1 MPDLPAALQLSFG
14 TPLILAALLVLP
26 LLWWLL
32 RVTPPLPRRTVFPP
46 LKLLR
51 GLEDEEQT
59 PAATP
64 WWLLALRLL
73 AAALLI
79 VALADP
85 LLGQSPKLSAPGP
98 LVLVIDNGWSAARD
112 WQARQD
118 VIADLLHGAAQS
130 GSGGRAVAI
139 IPTAGNAPSGLLNA
153 GEAARVAKSLKPM
166 PWAGDRRSAAQ
177 ALGRF
182 KFAQAPAL
190 YWLSDGIEAGSQKLR
205 DALKR
210 YGGVTVFAPQ
220 RLALALL
227 PVTRDASGFAVTA
240 IRAATGAPM
249 DTEAAAIGARGETLA
264 VTRLHFRRHDMR
276 ASGHIA
282 LPMEVRN
289 ATARLALVGEDSAG
303 ATQLLDKGAAQRS
316 AGIVSEA
323 AAGEA
328 QPLLSDV
335 YYLER
340 ALSPYAEI
348 AKGSIGA
355 LLDKHVS
362 VLLLADVAKIPE
374 LDMPRVKDFVSHG
387 GVLIRFAGERMTGG
401 ADALVPVRL
410 RVGGRY
416 LGSAMAWGA
425 PQHLAPFSALSP
437 FNGLEIPAEVTVT
450 RQVLAE
456 PSAEIENRTWAR
468 LADGTP
474 LITAEA
480 IGSGWVVL
488 FHVTASPNWS
498 SLPLSGL
505 YVEMLKRLLALSA
518 GTPARELAG
527 MVNLPPV
534 SLLDGFGRDTPPTPE
549 VTPIPARDFAHA
561 RVTPRHPPGLYGA
574 HDVESALNLM
584 TAGDKLAP
592 LEGMGARRYGSIH
605 AKALEPYLLAAAMA
619 LLLLDALLALWL
631 RGFTPAKL
639 RWPAKIFGAV
649 LALFVIVPQLL
660 VPQARADDAT
670 AMKAA
675 LDTRLAY
682 VKTGLADVDTTSAQG
697 LTGLGLALKSRTS
710 YEPLEPIGVDPER
723 DDLSFYPLLYWPMD
737 PREKNLSPR
746 VQAKIGDYMRNG
758 GTIFFDTRDLTLG
771 AVRGPAS
778 PGEQTLRRIT
788 AGLDLPPLQPL
799 PADHVLTKAF
809 YILHDFPGRWT
820 GGRLWVEALPP
831 APKNGA
837 PPARG
842 GDGVSP
848 VIIGGNDWAAA
859 WAIDGSGHFTATPSP
874 GGELQREQAFRFGI
888 NLVMYALTGNY
899 KADVVH
905 APALLQRLGREAGGN
920 RR

>member
-1 MPDLPAALQLSFG
+1 MLFGLPLNFG
-14 TPLILAALLVLP
+14 TPLILAALVVLP

-64 WWLLALRLL
+64 WWLLLLRLL

-85 LLGQSPKLSAPGP
+85 LLGQSAKLAQPGP
-98 LVLVIDNGWSAARD
+98 LVLVIDNGWAAARD
-112 WQARQD
+112 WDARQG
-118 VIADLLHGAAQS
+118 VIADLLRGA
-130 GSGGRAVAI
+130 GDRPVAI
-139 IPTAGNAPSGLLNA
+139 IPTAGNGPTGLLNA
-153 GEAARVAKSLKPM
+153 GEALRIARELKPA
-166 PWAGDRRSAAQ
+166 PYAGNRKSAAA

-182 KFAQAPAL
+182 KFAAQPAL
-190 YWLSDGIEAGSQKLR
+190 YWLSDGIEDGSQPLR

-210 YGGVTVFAPQ
+210 YGGVTVFVPDH
-220 RLALALL
+220 LPLALL
-227 PVTRDASGFAVTA
+227 PVTRDASGFAVSA
-240 IRAATGAPM
+240 LRAKPGKPQDA
-249 DTEAAAIGARGETLA
+249 EAAAIGARGETLA
-264 VTRLHFRRHDMR
+264 VTRLHFKSHDLK
-276 ASGHIA
+276 ATGHIA

-289 ATARLALVGEDSAG
+289 ATARLAIQGEDTVG

-316 AGIVSEA
+316 VGIVSETA
-323 AAGEA
+323 SGEA

-348 AKGSIGA
+348 AKGNIA
-355 LLDKHVS
+355 TLLDKHVS
-362 VLLLADVAKIPE
+362 VLALADVARIPQT
-374 LDMPRVKDFVSHG
+374 DMARVKDFIAKG

-401 ADALVPVRL
+401 ADDLVPVKL

-416 LGSAMAWGA
+416 LGSAMAWGQ
-425 PQHLAPFSALSP
+425 PQHLAPFAANSP
-437 FNGLEIPAEVTVT
+437 FNGLEIPAEVTVS

-456 PSAEIENRTWAR
+456 PSAELDTRAWAR

-474 LITAEA
+474 LITAQG
-480 IGSGWVVL
+480 IGSGWLVL

-505 YVEMLKRLLALSA
+505 YVDMLKRLLALSA
-518 GTPARELAG
+518 GTPARDLAG
-527 MVNLPPV
+527 MISLPPV
-534 SLLDGFGRDTPPTPE
+534 TLLDGFGRNVPPTPD
-549 VTPIPARDFAHA
+549 VTPIAARDFSKT
-561 RVTPRHPPGLYGA
+561 RVSPRHPPGLYGA
-574 HDVESALNLM
+574 HDVESALNLIH
-584 TAGDKLAP
+584 GDVKLAP
-592 LEGMGARRYGSIH
+592 LEGVTAQAYGSAH
-605 AKALEPYLLAAAMA
+605 AKALEPWLLAAAML
-619 LLLLDALLALWL
+619 LLLLDAVIGLWL
-631 RGFTPAKL
+631 RGFTPGKL
-639 RWPAKIFGAV
+639 RWIGAGLV
-649 LALFVIVPQLL
+649 LMLVLPQTIR
-660 VPQARADDAT
+660 PARADDAM

-682 VKTGLADVDTTSAQG
+682 VKTGLADVDTISQEG
-697 LTGLGLALKSRTS
+697 LTGLGLALRARTS
-710 YEPLEPIGVDPER
+710 YEPLEPMGVDLEK
-723 DDLSFYPLLYWPMD
+723 DDLSFYPLLYWPLD
-737 PREKNLSPR
+737 PREKALSPKAL
-746 VQAKIGDYMRNG
+746 AKIGDYMRNG

-771 AVRGPAS
+771 AARGPSS

-788 AGLDLPPLQPL
+788 AGLDLPPLQPV
-799 PADHVLTKAF
+799 PADHVLTKTF
-809 YILHDFPGRWT
+809 YILHDFPGRWS
-820 GGRLWVEALPP
+820 GGQVWVEALPP
-831 APKNGA
+831 APKDGS

-859 WAIDGSGHFTATPSP
+859 WAVDSSGRFVATPSP
-874 GGELQREQAFRFGI
+874 GGELQREIAFRVGI
-888 NLVMYALTGNY
+888 NVVMYALTGNY

-905 APALLQRLGREAGGN
+905 APALLQRLGNEG